1 MPRKPANFT
10 DADKLRRHQRI
21 IIDLGLLATQA
32 MPLGTFLN
40 HAVAQLALALEVSNT
55 KIMRYRPEVGDLL
68 LTNGVGW
75 KTGVVGHATFNI
87 DLQSP
92 PGAAFQT
99 AEPIVI
105 DDMNTTTQY
114 APSPS
119 LKEHGI
125 VSVVNVPI
133 LINNAAWGVLE
144 ADSKE
149 LREFRQDTVDFMLA
163 LSRMVASVIQ
173 RHQAED
179 ANQHALAQVA
189 REVRERSLLLA
200 EMQHRVKNYFQ
211 LILAMVAVERPK
223 LPTEEGRAIMSK
235 IAERIMA
242 VSLANDQLRP
252 GQANQAVSISTY
264 LRALCTSLD
273 SQRDGVSIS
282 VKADEITM
290 PSDRAVPVGLIVNEL
305 VTNSLKYAFDEREG
319 GAVMVE
325 LSVGEGGGR
334 IMLVVSDNG
343 RGFDPEKAS
352 GSGLRLIRSL
362 ARQIAGHVEQETS
375 PQGTVTRVTFIDGD

>member
-1 MPRKPANFT
+1 
-10 DADKLRRHQRI
+10 
-21 IIDLGLLATQA
+21 
-32 MPLGTFLN
+32 
-40 HAVAQLALALEVSNT
+40 
-55 KIMRYRPEVGDLL
+55 
-68 LTNGVGW
+68 
-75 KTGVVGHATFNI
+75 
-87 DLQSP
+87 
-92 PGAAFQT
+92 
-99 AEPIVI
+99 
-105 DDMNTTTQY
+105 
-114 APSPS
+114 
-119 LKEHGI
+119 
-125 VSVVNVPI
+125 
-133 LINNAAWGVLE
+133 
-144 ADSKE
+144 
-149 LREFRQDTVDFMLA
+149 
-163 LSRMVASVIQ
+163 
-173 RHQAED
+173 
-179 ANQHALAQVA
+179 
-189 REVRERSLLLA
+189 
-200 EMQHRVKNYFQ
+200 MQHRVKNYFQ

-334 IMLVVSDNG
+334 TMLVVSDNG